1 MQLSFIT
8 RRDKMARPKL
18 PQIDIREEEIRDAQ
32 DVADSYG
39 AIINKVVDEIVE
51 AACGPLD
58 QAMEEIQMV
67 VSQNPVIME
76 DLNYYIGYLPT
87 LLYFAADRAEM
98 VGIQMDSSSAIR
110 KEKYDN
116 LYILAAGKTIPDKQ
130 AETRKL
136 VMNEEVI
143 ENAYKRA
150 YKKVQLKLEQADK
163 VLASLKRIQTWQLA
177 ELETQSNNSKG
188 VLLNAKRRRREND

>member
-1 MQLSFIT
+1 
-8 RRDKMARPKL
+8 MARPKL
-18 PQIDIREEEIRDAQ
+18 PQIDIREDEIREAQ
-32 DVADSYG
+32 EIADSYG
-39 AIINKVVDEIVE
+39 AIVNKVVDEIVQ
-51 AACGPLD
+51 AACGSLD
-58 QAMEEIQMV
+58 KAMIEIQDV
-67 VSQNPVIME
+67 VSQNPVIIE

-150 YKKVQLKLEQADK
+150 YKKVQSKLEQADK
-163 VLASLKRIQTWQLA
+163 VLASLKRIQTWQLT

-188 VLLNAKRRRREND
+188 VLNARRRKREND

>member
-1 MQLSFIT
+1 
-8 RRDKMARPKL
+8 MARPKL
-18 PQIDIREEEIRDAQ
+18 PQIDIREEEIREARE
-32 DVADSYG
+32 VADSYG
-39 AIINKVVDEIVE
+39 SIVNKVVDEIVQ

-58 QAMEEIQMV
+58 KAMIEVQDV
-67 VSQNPVIME
+67 VSQNPVIAD

-116 LYILAAGKTIPDKQ
+116 LYVLAAGKTIPDKQ

-136 VMNEEVI
+136 VMNEEVV

-150 YKKVQLKLEQADK
+150 YKKVQSKLEQADK

-188 VLLNAKRRRREND
+188 VLNVKRRKREND

>member
-1 MQLSFIT
+1 
-8 RRDKMARPKL
+8 
-18 PQIDIREEEIRDAQ
+18 
-32 DVADSYG
+32 
-39 AIINKVVDEIVE
+39 
-51 AACGPLD
+51 
-58 QAMEEIQMV
+58 
-67 VSQNPVIME
+67 
-76 DLNYYIGYLPT
+76 
-87 LLYFAADRAEM
+87 
-98 VGIQMDSSSAIR
+98 MDSSSAIR

-188 VLLNAKRRRREND
+188 VLLNAKRHKREND

>member
-1 MQLSFIT
+1 
-8 RRDKMARPKL
+8 MARPKL

-188 VLLNAKRRRREND
+188 VFLNAKRRRREND

>member
-1 MQLSFIT
+1 MSN
-8 RRDKMARPKL
+8 KPKL

-32 DVADSYG
+32 NVADSYG
-39 AIINKVVDEIVE
+39 DIINKVVDEIVQ

-58 QAMEEIQMV
+58 QAMEEIQFV
-67 VSQNPVIME
+67 VSQNPVVIE

-188 VLLNAKRRRREND
+188 VLNVKRRKREND

>member
-1 MQLSFIT
+1 MQLRFIT

-39 AIINKVVDEIVE
+39 AIINKVVDEIVQ

-188 VLLNAKRRRREND
+188 VLNVKRRKREND

>member
-1 MQLSFIT
+1 
-8 RRDKMARPKL
+8 MARPKL

-39 AIINKVVDEIVE
+39 SIVNKVVDEIVQ
-51 AACGPLD
+51 AACGSLD
-58 QAMEEIQMV
+58 RAMLEIQDV
-67 VSQNPVIME
+67 VSQNPVIIE

-188 VLLNAKRRRREND
+188 VLNVKRRKREND